1 MIASNTRK
9 SAREALAGKW
19 KKGVL
24 ITLVYFLIEFLISIL
39 ESAVEDSSVLSLV
52 VGIANLL
59 ISVPIS
65 YGLISSFMKLKRGE
79 DVDIAEFLNYGFS
92 NFSRSWKVALQVI
105 LKMIIPVVLLI
116 VCILIFVGL
125 MLLSATQGFQWYFIL
140 GVVIYIS
147 VLVYTIAQSYFYS
160 LAQYLAIDN
169 SNMQEKDAVL
179 ESQKLM
185 SGHRGDLFLLEL
197 SFIGWA
203 ILAVFTLGIGCLW
216 LLPYMQVAQ
225 VCFYEEIIG
234 KKESV

>member
-39 ESAVEDSSVLSLV
+39 ESAVEDSRVLSLII
-52 VGIANLL
+52 GIANLL

-79 DVDIAEFLNYGFS
+79 DVDVAEFLNYGFS
-92 NFSRSWKVALQVI
+92 NFLRSWKVALQVI

-125 MLLSATQGFQWYFIL
+125 MILSATQGFQWYFIL
-140 GVVIYIS
+140 GVVIYIA
-147 VLVYTIAQSYFYS
+147 VLVYTATQSYYYS

-169 SNMQEKDAVL
+169 SNIKTKDAVL
-179 ESQKLM
+179 ESKKLM
-185 SGHRGDLFLLEL
+185 SGHRGDLFLLQL

-203 ILAVFTLGIGCLW
+203 ILAIFTLGIGCLW
-216 LLPYMQVAQ
+216 LLPYMEIAQ